1 MARQAPPTISFVG
14 HRRAAIATTHAALH
28 NEPMRVAIVEVGTTR
43 AAGIREGL
51 AALDESD
58 EESIG
63 ASVDAGV
70 SAYVANGLAPR
81 RIRPLLD
88 LAVRRF
94 QAFARLLSDLAEAK
108 SKLAERDAIDR
119 AKRILMDQRPA
130 DRARGLR
137 RTAAHRDEPGPPHR

>member
-1 MARQAPPTISFVG
+1 
-14 HRRAAIATTHAALH
+14 
-28 NEPMRVAIVEVGTTR
+28 MRVAIVEVGTTR
-43 AAGIREGL
+43 AAGIHEGL

-88 LAVRRF
+88 LVNDPKQHPMYKVHPVQALARMCRNKNCSTDDRF
-94 QAFARLLSDLAEAK
+94 AIIEVNLA
-108 SKLAERDAIDR
+108 
-119 AKRILMDQRPA
+119 
-130 DRARGLR
+130 
-137 RTAAHRDEPGPPHR
+137 AAGGVIWHIRQHF